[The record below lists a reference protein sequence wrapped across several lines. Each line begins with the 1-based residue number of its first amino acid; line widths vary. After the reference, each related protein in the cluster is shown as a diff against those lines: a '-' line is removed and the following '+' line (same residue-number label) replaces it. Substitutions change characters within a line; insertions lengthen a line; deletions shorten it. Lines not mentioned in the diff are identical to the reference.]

1 MKCALLLLFASVL
14 FAAVAKADEIDEIKA
29 QILKLQERVQQLE
42 AERKAER
49 EAQRE
54 AEREAQ
60 REAEREAKREA
71 QREAKRKAEREAKQK
86 AEREAGPIDGHKAS
100 KKPRKKP
107 KETDLA
113 EDDTGK
119 KTPKPLNVF
128 GKSVKLTF
136 YGTLQADVMHDF
148 QALGGDEFVNEFIT
162 GDIPVKGSKTSP
174 PDNRTGFS
182 VNQSNVNIGLE
193 APTGYGAFRLFTE
206 INFEKYTT
214 GGPAFELYQ
223 AYGALGPLLAGKAWS
238 TFSNIDSQP
247 DTLDFEG
254 PNAIPEVQ
262 QVMLRWTQPLPN
274 DLSFL
279 FALEEPNADLTLP
292 AGASAINSI
301 PDMIACLEYKPSWAN
316 IQASGLY
323 RRLQGKGDGFD
334 SAVNGW
340 GLQLSGNMDTFGR
353 DSFQLGAVYGR
364 GIGHYIQDTQ
374 GYGLDAAPSSPG
386 SSSLEA
392 IPAFGGWVGYQHWWA
407 EALSSSAS
415 FGYVRLWNTDGQAA
429 DVYRNTTY
437 ISANIIWSPW
447 RPVDVG
453 LEYLYGQRR
462 TKSAG
467 SGYNNRL
474 QFSVKFN
481 FGS

>member
-1 MKCALLLLFASVL
+1 MRFLKCALWLLFASIL
-14 FAAVAKADEIDEIKA
+14 FAAVAKADEIEEIKA
-29 QILKLQERVQQLE
+29 QIRKLQERVQQLE
-42 AERKAER
+42 AERDAER
-49 EAQRE
+49 D
-54 AEREAQ
+54 
-60 REAEREAKREA
+60 
-71 QREAKRKAEREAKQK
+71 AKQK
-86 AEREAGPIDGHKAS
+86 AEREAGPKGGHKAT

-113 EDDTGK
+113 EDDTGE

-148 QALGGDEFVNEFIT
+148 QTLGGDKFVNEFIT
-162 GDIPVKGSKTSP
+162 GEIPVKGSEASLR
-174 PDNRTGFS
+174 DNRTGFS

-193 APTGYGAFRLFTE
+193 TPTGYGAFRVFTE

-238 TFSNIDSQP
+238 TFSNTDSQP

-274 DLSFL
+274 DLSLL
-279 FALEEPNADLTLP
+279 FALEQPDADLTLP
-292 AGASAINSI
+292 KWASAAGASAINSI

-323 RRLQGKGDGFD
+323 RRLQGKGAGFD

-340 GLQLSGNMDTFGR
+340 GLQLNGNIDTFGR
-353 DSFQLGAVYGR
+353 DSFQFGTVYGR

-374 GYGLDAAPSSPG
+374 GYGLDAAPSAPG

-392 IPAFGGWVGYQHWWA
+392 IPAFSGWVGYQHWWA
-407 EALSSSAS
+407 EALSSTAS

>member
-1 MKCALLLLFASVL
+1 MRFLKCAFLVLFASIL
-14 FAAVAKADEIDEIKA
+14 FAAVAKADEIEEIKA
-29 QILKLQERVQQLE
+29 QIRKLQERVQRL
-42 AERKAER
+42 
-49 EAQRE
+49 E
-54 AEREAQ
+54 AEREA
-60 REAEREAKREA
+60 EHE
-71 QREAKRKAEREAKQK
+71 
-86 AEREAGPIDGHKAS
+86 AS
-100 KKPRKKP
+100 KKRGERP
-107 KETDLA
+107 KEISPA
-113 EDDTGK
+113 EDFTVK

-148 QALGGDEFVNEFIT
+148 QTLGGDKFVNEFIT
-162 GDIPVKGSKTSP
+162 GDIPVKGSEASLR
-174 PDNRTGFS
+174 DNRTGFS

-193 APTGYGAFRLFTE
+193 TPTGYGAFRVFTE

-238 TFSNIDSQP
+238 TFSNTDSQP

-262 QVMLRWTQPLPN
+262 QVMLHWTQPLPN

-279 FALEEPNADLTLP
+279 FALEEPDADLTLP

-353 DSFQLGAVYGR
+353 DSFQFGAVYGR

-374 GYGLDAAPSSPG
+374 GYGLDAAPSAPG
-386 SSSLEA
+386 SS
-392 IPAFGGWVGYQHWWA
+392 
-407 EALSSSAS
+407 
-415 FGYVRLWNTDGQAA
+415 
-429 DVYRNTTY
+429 
-437 ISANIIWSPW
+437 
-447 RPVDVG
+447 
-453 LEYLYGQRR
+453 
-462 TKSAG
+462 
-467 SGYNNRL
+467 
-474 QFSVKFN
+474 
-481 FGS
+481 